1 MEYSKKGFALTESF
15 EGCSLVAYQ
24 DIVGVYT
31 IGYGHTRGVKAGDVC
46 TREQAEAWLQQDI
59 ADAVQS
65 VNDQVTVPLT
75 QGQFDALVDFVFNLG
90 DKAFEASTLLRL
102 INAGDMEAAT
112 NEFEKWS
119 RAGGKVVAGLL
130 RRRQAEKE
138 EFMAPDI
145 DGEISV

>member
-1 MEYSKKGFALTESF
+1 MEYSKKGLALTEQF

-24 DIVGVYT
+24 DIVGVWT
-31 IGYGHTRGVKAGDVC
+31 IGYGHTRSVKAGDVC

-59 ADAVQS
+59 ADAVQF
-65 VNDQVTVPLT
+65 VNDHVTVPLT

-90 DKAFEASTLLRL
+90 DGAFQSSTLLKL

-119 RAGGKVVAGLL
+119 HAGGKVVAGLL

-138 EFMAPDI
+138 EFIADL